1 MKLEELPRFTLSE
14 IRAADAEDDT
24 IIIGH
29 LSHLRGVRGAHG
41 YLYRPH
47 GPSLMG
53 DLEAIP
59 STISEAARFRTADAA
74 YAPDLKPGAS
84 YPWLDGSWK
93 PYHLKMVLSPAERWQ
108 RRSFS
113 ASPVRFYLH
122 DGVTGWQAV
131 DATLP
136 PDATDLGVRS
146 GDWNHACCELCP
158 EQLDPARSSEGFVND
173 EGRWICAH
181 CFEKYAK
188 CNDISFALGED
199 G

>member
-1 MKLEELPRFTLSE
+1 MKLEDLPRFTVSE
-14 IRAADAEDDT
+14 IRAADAEGNT
-24 IIIGH
+24 TVIGH
-29 LSHLRGVRGAHG
+29 LSHLQGVRGVHG
-41 YLYRPH
+41 YLYRAH

-59 STISEAARFRTADAA
+59 SRAGEPVRFLTADAA

-84 YPWLDGSWK
+84 FPWLDGSWK
-93 PYHLKMVLSPAERWQ
+93 PYHLKMVLSGAERW
-108 RRSFS
+108 RPRSFS
-113 ASPVRFYLH
+113 ASPVRFFLH
-122 DGVTGWQAV
+122 EGVTGWQAV
-131 DATLP
+131 DAKLP
-136 PDATDLGVRS
+136 PGAADLGVRS

-158 EQLDPARSSEGFVND
+158 EQLDAARSSEGFVDD

-188 CNDISFALGED
+188 RNDISFALGDD